1 MSRKLGGGAF
11 VNLLLHSSRTRLH
24 LDMSDFT
31 AEVTLALTEPQRL
44 VLDTLQ
50 FRWDVLAVKR
60 IHKRTKGRISVK
72 TIRRALAKLVDMGII
87 ERLPAERKGRGYSN
101 LYRLASSKDEEEVRV
116 EGDPLAEL
124 DDMLTRL
131 KKTNPTK

>member
-1 MSRKLGGGAF
+1 
-11 VNLLLHSSRTRLH
+11 
-24 LDMSDFT
+24 MSDFT

-44 VLDTLQ
+44 VLDTLK
-50 FRWDVLAVKR
+50 FSWDVLAIKR

-101 LYRLASSKDEEEVRV
+101 LYRLASGKDEKKARVEEGKKKEVRK